1 MPRKKLPSAT
11 FETGIL
17 IRRKIAD
24 WTRLTRFKLVNH
36 WHVIGR
42 LEDGT
47 PFYLAYQDGV
57 THWTCEADLGDSLR
71 KKILGMLRE
80 QLRRQSDAIPAY
92 ITLHDFTE
100 KESIESVDLKHA
112 AILKAFF
119 KDTWRAAYLNDRDE
133 DYVTLTVPFVEKDA
147 AKALG
152 AKWDG
157 AVKAWKVK
165 KQPDMSAFSRW
176 LPPVG

>member
-1 MPRKKLPSAT
+1 MPRKQLPSAT

-17 IRRKIAD
+17 IRRQLPSFD
-24 WTRLTRFKLVNH
+24 RLRLVDQWN
-36 WHVIGR
+36 VIGR

-47 PFYLAYQDGV
+47 PFYLNYQGGV

-92 ITLHDFTE
+92 ITLHYFTE
-100 KESIESVDLKHA
+100 KESIESVDQKHA

-119 KDTWRAAYLNDRDE
+119 KDTWRAVYLNDRDE
-133 DYVTLTVPFVEKDA
+133 DYVTLTVPFVEKD
-147 AKALG
+147 
-152 AKWDG
+152 
-157 AVKAWKVK
+157 
-165 KQPDMSAFSRW
+165 
-176 LPPVG
+176 

>member
-1 MPRKKLPSAT
+1 MPRKQLPSAT

-24 WTRLTRFKLVNH
+24 WTQLTRFKLVNH

-47 PFYLAYQDGV
+47 PFYLAYQNGV

-80 QLRRQSDAIPAY
+80 QLRRPNGIPAY

-100 KESIESVDLKHA
+100 EESIESVDQKHA
-112 AILKAFF
+112 AIWRDFF
-119 KDTWRAAYLNDRDE
+119 DGTWRRDYLNDRDE
-133 DYVTLTVPFVEKDA
+133 DYVTLNVPFAEKDA

-165 KQPDMSAFSRW
+165 KRPDMSAFSRW
-176 LPPVG
+176 LPLVS